1 MVERNDKSKISR
13 DILKEIG
20 LNDDQMWYVETLL
33 DNLEGKIEA
42 YRHEL
47 GEMKKRG
54 YTREKS

>member
-1 MVERNDKSKISR
+1 MDRDKSKISK

-20 LNDDQMWYVETLL
+20 LNDDQLWYVETLL

-42 YRHEL
+42 YRHEI